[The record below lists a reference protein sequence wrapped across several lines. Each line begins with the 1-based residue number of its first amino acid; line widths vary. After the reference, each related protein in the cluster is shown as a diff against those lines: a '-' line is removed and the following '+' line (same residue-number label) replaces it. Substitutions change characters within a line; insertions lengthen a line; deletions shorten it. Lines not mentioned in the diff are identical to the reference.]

1 MRAAKLTENQKI
13 VLRDIPRP
21 EPGEG
26 QVLVQ
31 IRAAGICGTDLHI
44 YAGHRPDIRL
54 PRVMGHE
61 FAGVVAALGAGV
73 GGLVEGDHVTI
84 DPVVA
89 CGQCYACRRGRRNLC
104 TSIMCL
110 GCQTEGGFQDFVV
123 VKSGD
128 VHKIKP
134 TIPFEHAAMCEPFAI
149 AAQVSERSEVRA
161 GDRVAVFGA
170 GTIGLCILQVF
181 QLVGAKVL
189 ITDIIDSRLDKAK
202 ELGAD
207 ATVNPSEEELAQAA
221 ESFAGEEGVDI
232 VVEAVG
238 NPALIDTA
246 LGIVTRGGRIVVLG
260 MDKAAT
266 RLSEFNF
273 VRTELDI
280 RGSVLNNKKFPRVV
294 EWLEQG
300 KINPAAMITAKYPIE
315 RIEEAFAAVTANP
328 REFLKVVVTF

>member
-1 MRAAKLTENQKI
+1 MEKHKI
-13 VLRDIPRP
+13 LLFDIPQP
-21 EPGEG
+21 EPGAGE
-26 QVLVQ
+26 VLVQ

-44 YAGHRPDIRL
+44 YAGHRPDIQL

-61 FAGVVAALGAGV
+61 FAGVVVALGAGV
-73 GGLVEGDHVTI
+73 SGLVVGDHVTI

-110 GCQTEGGFQDFVV
+110 GCQTEGSFQDFLV

-128 VHKIKP
+128 VHKVKP

-149 AAQVSERSEVRA
+149 AAQVSERSEVKV

-181 QLVGAKVL
+181 KLVGAKVL

-207 ATVNPSEEELAQAA
+207 AIVNPSKEDLSQATRN
-221 ESFAGEEGVDI
+221 FAGEEGVDI

-238 NPALIDTA
+238 NPTLIDAA

-260 MDKAAT
+260 MDKAST

-280 RGSVLNNKKFPRVV
+280 RGSVLNNNKFPQVV

-300 KINPAAMITAKYPIE
+300 KIDPAAMITAKYPVE
-315 RIEEAFAAVTANP
+315 RIDEAFAAVAANP
-328 REFLKVVVTF
+328 QEYLKVMITF